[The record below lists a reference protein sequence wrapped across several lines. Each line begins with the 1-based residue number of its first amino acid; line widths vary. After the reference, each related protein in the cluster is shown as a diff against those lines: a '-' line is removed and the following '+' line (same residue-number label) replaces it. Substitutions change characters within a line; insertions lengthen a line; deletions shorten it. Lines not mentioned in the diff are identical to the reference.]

1 MIVEKLELGP
11 LGANTYVITDEASGD
26 VAVVDCGG
34 CTAELLKKF
43 EGRELKYILLTHGH
57 ADHILGAFDL
67 KKAHPE
73 ASVVIHRADA
83 ICLTD
88 KRHSLVE
95 DILPGAQKDL
105 TADILVDEGDELP
118 FGNDKI
124 EVMHTPGHTGGSVCY
139 LAENERKLFTG
150 DTLFCLTTGRTDLFG
165 GDEEAM
171 YTSIKRLYEMEGEYE
186 VYPGHN
192 RATTLDYERRRN
204 RYMRRFK

>member
-11 LGANTYVITDEASGD
+11 LNANSYIITDEASGTT
-26 VAVVDCGG
+26 AVVDCGG
-34 CTAELLKKF
+34 CSAQLLKML

-67 KKAHPE
+67 KQAHPE
-73 ASVVIHRADA
+73 ADVVIHRADA

-88 KRHSLVE
+88 RRYSLAE
-95 DILPGAQKDL
+95 DILAGAQKDL
-105 TADILVDEGDELP
+105 TADILVGEGDVLP
-118 FGNDKI
+118 FGDEKI

-139 LAENERKLFTG
+139 LAKNGRKLFTG
-150 DTLFCLTTGRTDLFG
+150 DTLFCLTTGRTDLLG
-165 GDEEAM
+165 GDEGAM
-171 YTSIKRLYEMEGEYE
+171 YTSIKRLYDMEGEYE

-192 RATTLDYERRRN
+192 RATTLDSERRRN